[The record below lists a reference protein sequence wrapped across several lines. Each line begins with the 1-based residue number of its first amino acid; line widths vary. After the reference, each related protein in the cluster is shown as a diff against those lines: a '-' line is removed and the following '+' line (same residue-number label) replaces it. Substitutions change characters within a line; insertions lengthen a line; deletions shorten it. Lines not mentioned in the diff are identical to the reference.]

1 MPVSPRQIM
10 IERPTANVFAFV
22 TDPAHDPQWHDT
34 IVKVTPT
41 SDAPL
46 GSGSTFTAVYRP
58 QGSSATYDL
67 LAEMTAYEPGKF
79 SELQAS
85 FADPRGRIPALIGRF
100 VLTFRVEPEGS
111 GTRLLGRTLPAR
123 RPLAELDEGAVLVLG
138 PRLEHD
144 ERNPGRGDRRGCRV
158 RRSLLALRGAG
169 HLLGVARARR
179 GREEQTAEDDERTS
193 RA

>member
-1 MPVSPRQIM
+1 M
-10 IERPTANVFAFV
+10 IERPTVNVFAFV
-22 TDPAHDPQWHDT
+22 TDPPHDPQWHDT

-111 GTRLLGRTLPAR
+111 GTRLTRGVETRDAALRYRLLWLLLT
-123 RPLAELDEGAVLVLG
+123 PLL
-138 PRLEHD
+138 
-144 ERNPGRGDRRGCRV
+144 
-158 RRSLLALRGAG
+158 RRSANPRQDELAGRLKKLLENAAPQVSPGA
-169 HLLGVARARR
+169 
-179 GREEQTAEDDERTS
+179 
-193 RA
+193 